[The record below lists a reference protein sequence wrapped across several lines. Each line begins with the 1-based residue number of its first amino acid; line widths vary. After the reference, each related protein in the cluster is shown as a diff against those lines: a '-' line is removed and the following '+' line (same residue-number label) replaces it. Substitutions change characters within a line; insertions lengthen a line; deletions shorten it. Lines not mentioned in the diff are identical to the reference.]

1 MFYPLI
7 FILLLSSSSAFA
19 GETVNLL
26 PHSGS
31 GEPSQGISNLRIVL
45 SKLSE
50 TLKTNQDLE
59 ALKKMGMPDREVERL
74 KQALNL
80 KVKQLTDDAIY
91 VIHSI

>member
-26 PHSGS
+26 PHSDS
-31 GEPSQGISNLRIVL
+31 GQSSQGISNLRIVL

-59 ALKKMGMPDREVERL
+59 VLKKMGMPDREVERL